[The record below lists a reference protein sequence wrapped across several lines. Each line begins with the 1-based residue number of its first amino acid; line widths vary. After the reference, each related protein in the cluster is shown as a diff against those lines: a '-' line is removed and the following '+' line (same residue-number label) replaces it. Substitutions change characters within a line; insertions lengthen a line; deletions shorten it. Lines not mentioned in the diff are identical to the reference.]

1 MERVMDIPR
10 LGPCRFPSPLTSGNF
25 VPEGNRVLLSN
36 NEVELRTQIAQSQR
50 LASYELAGPREQLY
64 FDPGTVTAAI
74 VSCGGLCPGIN
85 DVIRAIFMELWQDYG
100 VRRILG
106 LRYGYEGLNPACGH
120 RPLALDFD
128 EVDDIHKQGG
138 SILAT
143 SRGPQDPATMVDF
156 LVAEGIDMIFPIGG
170 DGTQRGALALHK
182 EITRRGLPI
191 AVVGIPKSIDNDI
204 SCIDRTFGFETAV
217 SEARD
222 AISCAHVEARGA
234 PNGVGLVKLMGRHS
248 GFIAAWASLAYSEVN
263 LCLVPEVPAPLGGV
277 LDYLMDRLARR
288 GHAVVVVAEG
298 AGQQYFANSATG
310 HDASGNAALQ
320 DIGLFLKD
328 AIRARAE
335 ATGCQ
340 VGIKYIDPS
349 YMIRGVPANAG
360 DSVLC
365 LRLGQ
370 CAAHAAMAGATGMLL
385 GTWHGQ
391 FTHVPLCQAITKRRQ
406 LDRDGWV
413 WQSVLHATG
422 QPDW

>member
-1 MERVMDIPR
+1 MDIPR
-10 LGPCRFPSPLTSGNF
+10 LGPCQYPSPLTSGDF
-25 VPEGNRVLLSN
+25 VPEGKRVLLSN
-36 NEVELRTQIAQSQR
+36 DEAQLRGKISAER
-50 LASYELAGPREQLY
+50 PLASYELAGPRERIF
-64 FDPGTVTAAI
+64 FDPNGVTAAI

-85 DVIRAIFMELWQDYG
+85 DVIRAIFMELWHDYG

-106 LRYGYEGLNPACGH
+106 LRYGYQGLNPACGH
-120 RPLALDFD
+120 KPLELDFD
-128 EVDDIHKQGG
+128 EVDDIHKHGG
-138 SILAT
+138 SILAS

-170 DGTQRGALALHK
+170 DGTQRGALALHA
-182 EITRRGLPI
+182 EIAKRGLPI

-222 AISCAHVEARGA
+222 AIRCAHIEAKGA

-263 LCLVPEVPAPLGGV
+263 LTLVPEVDAPLDGV
-277 LDYLMDRLARR
+277 LDYLINRLQRR
-288 GHAVVVVAEG
+288 KHAVVVVAEG
-298 AGQQYFANSATG
+298 AGQSYFADSATG
-310 HDASGNAALQ
+310 EDASGNAALR
-320 DIGLFLKD
+320 DIGLFLKQE
-328 AIRARAE
+328 IKARGKADGSPV
-335 ATGCQ
+335 A
-340 VGIKYIDPS
+340 IKYIDPS

-370 CAAHAAMAGATGMLL
+370 CAVHAAMAGASGMLV

-391 FTHVPLCQAITKRRQ
+391 FTHVPLEQATNQRRL
-406 LDRDGWV
+406 LDRQGWV